1 MPKLTQ
7 KMSDTTEHP
16 APGGQLIIRDE
27 ELKGFGLRI
36 TQGAKSYF
44 VERRVNGTKRR
55 VTIGR
60 ADLLSLEEAR
70 LKARQILLDMA
81 SGIDPTAEKRNE
93 KVASITL
100 IELLEEYLQVRT
112 LKASTAS
119 VYRRVITKKLKDW
132 LHLPIVEITKD
143 MVSERHL
150 LLSSGSSK
158 GTSGKGYA
166 NVCFKTLQTLLNY
179 ASEKYEVDG
188 KPLIAVNPVSRLTKT
203 RAWNRLHPRTGIIP
217 EYKMAQWYKA
227 VDGLASKGVRDYFLL
242 LLFTGLRRSEGSCL
256 KWTEVDFEAQTL
268 TIRRSQAK
276 NHRDHVLPLS
286 KFLVDLLEERYESRT
301 SSPFVF
307 PGRGN
312 KSHLTDFRFWMKQ
325 IRECSGCNFMI
336 HDTRR
341 SFLSC
346 AEQLECPYYVLKRLA
361 NHTFSGDTLVP
372 YIVVSIERLRMHME
386 RISAHFLEWM
396 RVDQVVVSDGGADI
410 LQAAV

>member
-1 MPKLTQ
+1 MCLADQSLTFQ
-7 KMSDTTEHP
+7 C
-16 APGGQLIIRDE
+16 
-27 ELKGFGLRI
+27 
-36 TQGAKSYF
+36 
-44 VERRVNGTKRR
+44 RVNGLKRR
-55 VTIGR
+55 ATVGR
-60 ADLLSLEEAR
+60 ADLISLEDAR
-70 LKARQILLDMA
+70 QKARKLLADMLD
-81 SGIDPTAEKRNE
+81 GFDPSAEKKNE
-93 KVASITL
+93 KTASITL

-119 VYRRVITKKLKDW
+119 VYRRVITRKLKDW
-132 LHLPIVEITKD
+132 LHLPIIEITKD
-143 MVSERHL
+143 MVAERHR

-276 NHRDHVLPLS
+276 NHKDHVLPLS
-286 KFLVDLLEERYESRT
+286 RFLVDLLKERYANRT

-325 IRECSGCNFMI
+325 IKDQSGCNFMI

-346 AEQLECPYYVLKRLA
+346 AEQLEVPYYVLKRLA
-361 NHTFSGDTLVP
+361 NHTVHSDTLIP
-372 YIVVSIERLRMHME
+372 YIVVSNERLRMHME
-386 RISAHFLEWM
+386 RISQHFLELM
-396 RVDQVVVSDGGADI
+396 GVSQQI
-410 LQAAV
+410 AV

>member
-1 MPKLTQ
+1 MERLTQ
-7 KMSDTTEHP
+7 KVVDTTKP
-16 APGGQLIIRDE
+16 TGQGKLLIRDS
-27 ELKGFGLRI
+27 ELKGFGLGVSGRS
-36 TQGAKSYF
+36 KSYF
-44 VERRVNGTKRR
+44 VECRVNGMKRR
-55 VTIGR
+55 TTVGR
-60 ADLLSLEEAR
+60 ADLITLEDAR
-70 LKARQILLDMA
+70 AKARKLLVEMLD
-81 SGIDPTAEKRNE
+81 GFDPSAEKRNE

-112 LKASTAS
+112 LKASTAK

-143 MVSERHL
+143 MVEQRHR

-179 ASEKYEVDG
+179 AGEKYEVDG

-217 EYKMAQWYKA
+217 DYKLQAWYNA
-227 VDGLASKGVRDYFLL
+227 VNGLASRGVRDYFLL
-242 LLFTGLRRSEGSCL
+242 LLFTGLRRNEGSCL

-286 KFLVDLLEERYESRT
+286 KFLIDLLKERYANRT
-301 SSPFVF
+301 SSPYVF

-325 IRECSGCNFMI
+325 IREKSGCNFMI

-346 AEQLECPYYVLKRLA
+346 AEQLEVPYYVLKRLA

-372 YIVVSIERLRMHME
+372 YIVVSLERLRLHME
-386 RISAHFLEWM
+386 RITGHFLELM
-396 RVDQVVVSDGGADI
+396 RVDQVMVSDGAADI

>member
-7 KMSDTTEHP
+7 RISDTTIAP
-16 APGGQLIIRDE
+16 ASGQLIIRDE
-27 ELKGFGLRI
+27 ELKGFGLRVTPQKKTYI
-36 TQGAKSYF
+36 VDS
-44 VERRVNGTKRR
+44 RVNGVRRR

-60 ADLLSLEEAR
+60 CDLLTLEEAR
-70 LKARQILLDMA
+70 LKARQVLLDMA
-81 SGIDPTAEKRNE
+81 SGIEPTAEKRNE

-112 LKASTAS
+112 LKASTAN

-132 LHLPIVEITKD
+132 LHMPIIEITKD
-143 MVSERHL
+143 MVAERHRL
-150 LLSSGSSK
+150 ISSGSSK

-179 ASEKYEVDG
+179 AGEKYEVDG

-217 EYKMAQWYKA
+217 EYKLALWYQA
-227 VDGLASKGVRDYFLL
+227 VNGLASKGVRDYFLL

-286 KFLVDLLEERYESRT
+286 KFLVDLLKERYANRT
-301 SSPFVF
+301 SSPYVF

-312 KSHLTDFRFWMKQ
+312 KSHLTDFRFWMAQ
-325 IRECSGCNFMI
+325 IKEKSGCNFMI

-341 SFLSC
+341 SFLST
-346 AEQLECPYYVLKRLA
+346 AEQLEVPYYVLKRLA

-372 YIVVSIERLRMHME
+372 YIVVSNERLRLHME
-386 RISAHFLEWM
+386 RITAHFLELM
-396 RVDQVVVSDGGADI
+396 GVAGQ
-410 LQAAV
+410 LAAPTEIAV